1 MNVTLLMLA
10 TTRLPFPALQLGQEF
25 RPRPTVKKRWWSMVV
40 GTRAGYFLELRL
52 RRDLVKLLATEVA
65 FCGGGRVRI
74 VGEEDSV
81 PE

>member
-1 MNVTLLMLA
+1 
-10 TTRLPFPALQLGQEF
+10 
-25 RPRPTVKKRWWSMVV
+25 MVV

-52 RRDLVKLLATEVA
+52 RREFVKLLAMVVA
-65 FCGGGRVRI
+65 FCGGGRVRV